1 MPEKVLVVEDEPDT
15 LQLLKES
22 LEYEGYQ
29 VITAIDGIEA
39 EDKAHRENPDI
50 IILDVFLPKRDGY
63 EVCKRLREDKN
74 SFGIPIIMLTAKDD
88 YGSRLKGFLQGA
100 FDYVTKPF
108 SMEDLIKKTKRLLS
122 TRKK

>member
-22 LEYEGYQ
+22 LEYEGYE

-50 IILDVFLPKRDGY
+50 IILDVFIPKRDGY

-122 TRKK
+122 ARKK

>member
-22 LEYEGYQ
+22 LEYEGYE
-29 VITAIDGIEA
+29 VITAVDGIEA
-39 EDKAHRENPDI
+39 EDRAHRENPDI

-63 EVCKRLREDKN
+63 EVCKRLREDEN
-74 SFGIPIIMLTAKDD
+74 SCGIPIIMLTAKDD
-88 YGSRLKGFLQGA
+88 YGSRLRGFFQGA

-108 SMEDLIKKTKRLLS
+108 STEDLIKKTRKLLS
-122 TRKK
+122 ARKK

>member
-1 MPEKVLVVEDEPDT
+1 MPEKVLIVEDEPDT

-22 LEYEGYQ
+22 LEAEGYE
-29 VITAIDGIEA
+29 VVTAIDGIEA

-50 IILDVFLPKRDGY
+50 IILDIFLPKRDGY
-63 EVCKRLREDKN
+63 EVCRRLRENKN

-108 SMEDLIKKTKRLLS
+108 STEDLIKKTRKLLS
-122 TRKK
+122 ARKK